1 MAIVQFL
8 EHGLTARGLGQSAA
22 GRARGFNINAD
33 TMHSYWQTRLNTI
46 VHDHNR
52 NPTEQTVEEMAQ
64 LAGEAKTTATS
75 FRDYMNYKAELL
87 RHTTSMVQT
96 ELRFYGTAA
105 QQSAQLAKAQDQMVQ
120 QMGQAAYTANISGK
134 YTQGIING
142 YQSGMSV
149 ANSVL

>member
-1 MAIVQFL
+1 
-8 EHGLTARGLGQSAA
+8 
-22 GRARGFNINAD
+22 
-33 TMHSYWQTRLNTI
+33 
-46 VHDHNR
+46 
-52 NPTEQTVEEMAQ
+52 
-64 LAGEAKTTATS
+64 
-75 FRDYMNYKAELL
+75 
-87 RHTTSMVQT
+87 MVQT